1 MAWMSYADGRGR
13 GWAVDPDGCAHI
25 FRSNHYNRQLV
36 ARSRVVTTSQGLFLP
51 TLTQVETNFSGI
63 REATTQA
70 AAANVRSIVSDA
82 ANDPRRFY
90 EYLVHVREDGES
102 AGTHYRDMSRRAT
115 RATAASIDS
124 HVTGW
129 ENALAAARFVRDAS
143 AGVLMVG
150 ATALSGGAAL
160 AVGAAGTGITF
171 TGNTQDNLAANQTMR
186 QAMGNAAISTSV
198 SVVTNILI
206 PRGLSAV
213 GRGMVGAGQQLSV
226 GQNVV
231 LGLITVQA
239 NIAGDM
245 FKTALTADQNIG
257 PEARAGVAA
266 TAGAGRRT
274 RRHRDGQH
282 AVRRMAADPRRA
294 RWRHHRGA
302 RGDFRDARFDQ
313 RRPSVCLGRPRG
325 HGDVQPGRRTG
336 HRPGTRPR
344 PRLHPTAWNRRSRAL
359 RARGGDA
366 AAVNGRAQPG
376 STGLPRFALK

>member
-150 ATALSGGAAL
+150 PTALSGGAAL

-257 PEARAGVAA
+257 PEARAQASRQLQAQVGARAA
-266 TAGAGRRT
+266 TEMASMLFGAWLQT
-274 RRHRDGQH
+274 RGVPVGATIEVREAISGMRDSISGGLLSALGDRVVTAMSSQD
-282 AVRRMAADPRRA
+282 AAP
-294 RWRHHRGA
+294 GT
-302 RGDFRDARFDQ
+302 G
-313 RRPSVCLGRPRG
+313 
-325 HGDVQPGRRTG
+325 PGRDLDLAFTQLRG
-336 HRPGTRPR
+336 IVEAERYVREVAMRP
-344 PRLHPTAWNRRSRAL
+344 L
-359 RARGGDA
+359 
-366 AAVNGRAQPG
+366 
-376 STGLPRFALK
+376 